1 MASATLEP
9 LLDARETARFLGIGL
24 NTLRI
29 ATRDGR
35 VPSYRIGRAVRYRR
49 SDLEAWLEQ
58 RRQGPA
64 ARAS

>member
-1 MASATLEP
+1 MASTLEP

-29 ATRDGR
+29 ATREGA

-49 SDLEAWLEQ
+49 SDLELWLEHH
-58 RRQGPA
+58 RQGTT
-64 ARAS
+64 RGAS